1 MVLNI
6 GLSKIEC
13 SSNTEIIL
21 FITPFLFKI
30 SGLLIFFITT
40 PITFLL
46 PKGTDTRNPF
56 LIFITDLY
64 VKHCLK
70 GNETAIS

>member
-1 MVLNI
+1 M
-6 GLSKIEC
+6 EY
-13 SSNTEIIL
+13 SSNIEITL
-21 FITPFLFKI
+21 FIVPVLFNTE
-30 SGLLIFFITT
+30 GVLIFFTTT

-46 PKGTDTRNPF
+46 PKGMDTLIPF
-56 LIFITDLY
+56 LIFKTDLY